1 VHTQTVREARAAYF
15 AQNGFSEAGYTDR
28 WVRFRLWRVPVAFP
42 NTASRRAAVPMHD
55 LHHIATGYPTTVTG
69 EAEIGAYEVAAG
81 CGPYLAAWVL
91 NAVAFA
97 SGMVFAPRRVYRAFV
112 RGRHART
119 LYARGWHDGTLAMTV
134 DELRRDLGLDRR
146 PPRASWRDRAAFAG
160 WLAVLAAPWLAV
172 AAVVARVL
180 A

>member
-1 VHTQTVREARAAYF
+1 VQTQTVREARGAYF
-15 AQNGFSEAGYTDR
+15 AKNGFSEAGYHER
-28 WVRFRLWRVPVAFP
+28 WVRFRLGPVPVAFP

-55 LHHIATGYPTTVTG
+55 LHHIATGYATTVVG

-91 NAVAFA
+91 NGVAFA

-119 LYARGWHDGTLAMTV
+119 LYASGWNDGTLALTV
-134 DELRRDLGLDRR
+134 DALRRQLALDQQ
-146 PPRASWRDRAAFAG
+146 PPPATWRDRLAFAG
-160 WLAVLAAPWLAV
+160 WLAIFAAPWLA
-172 AAVVARVL
+172 AAFIAVRVVA
-180 A
+180 